1 MDCGGCF
8 IPMPISDL
16 RREYSLASLR
26 RKDLLPDPIAQFR
39 AWFDAAVAAS
49 VEEPNAM
56 TLATVTPEG
65 KPSARI
71 VLLKAVDDRGFSFFT
86 NYESRKGQE
95 LAANPHAAL
104 TFLWKEMERQVR
116 VEGSVTKVSRE
127 ESDSYFRSRP
137 RNSRLGA
144 WVSNQSQVI
153 ANRAVL
159 EANMK
164 ELQARYPGEEVP
176 LPPNWGGYIVKPVA
190 IEFWQGQRSR
200 LHDRFVYRQ
209 QTNGSWLLERLAP

>member
-1 MDCGGCF
+1 MS
-8 IPMPISDL
+8 ISHL
-16 RREYSLASLR
+16 RREYSLGNLR

-39 AWFDAAVAAS
+39 VWFDAVIAAGIT
-49 VEEPNAM
+49 EPNAM
-56 TLATVTPEG
+56 TLSTVTANG

-71 VLLKAVDDRGFSFFT
+71 VLLKGVDERGFSFFT
-86 NYESRKGQE
+86 NYESRKGHE
-95 LAANPHAAL
+95 LAANPHASL

-116 VEGSVTKVSRE
+116 VEGTVTKVSHE
-127 ESDSYFRSRP
+127 ESEAYFNIRP

-159 EANMK
+159 EENMK
-164 ELQARYPGEEVP
+164 ELQARYPGEEIP
-176 LPPNWGGYIVKPVA
+176 LPPNWGGYIVKPEL

-200 LHDRFVYRQ
+200 LHDRFVYQ
-209 QTNGSWLLERLAP
+209 YQADGSWKLERLAP

>member
-1 MDCGGCF
+1 MS
-8 IPMPISDL
+8 ISHL
-16 RREYSLASLR
+16 RREYSLGNLR

-39 AWFDAAVAAS
+39 VWFDAVIAAGIT
-49 VEEPNAM
+49 EPNAM
-56 TLATVTPEG
+56 TLSTVTADG

-71 VLLKAVDDRGFSFFT
+71 VLLKGVDERGFSFFT
-86 NYESRKGQE
+86 NYESRKGHE
-95 LAANPHAAL
+95 LAANPHASL

-116 VEGSVTKVSRE
+116 VEGTVTKVSRE
-127 ESDSYFRSRP
+127 ESEAYYNIRP

-159 EANMK
+159 EENMK
-164 ELQARYPGEEVP
+164 ELQARYPGEEIP
-176 LPPNWGGYIVKPVA
+176 LPPNWGGYIVKPEL

-200 LHDRFVYRQ
+200 LHDRFVYQ
-209 QTNGSWLLERLAP
+209 NQADGSWKLERLAP

>member
-1 MDCGGCF
+1 MS
-8 IPMPISDL
+8 ISHL
-16 RREYSLASLR
+16 RREYSLGNLR

-39 AWFDAAVAAS
+39 VWFDAVIAAGIT
-49 VEEPNAM
+49 EPNAM
-56 TLATVTPEG
+56 TLSTVTTDG

-71 VLLKAVDDRGFSFFT
+71 VLLKGVDERGFSFFT
-86 NYESRKGQE
+86 NYESRKGHE
-95 LAANPHAAL
+95 LAATPHASL

-116 VEGSVTKVSRE
+116 VEGTVTKVSRE
-127 ESDSYFRSRP
+127 ESEAYFNIRP

-159 EANMK
+159 EENMK
-164 ELQARYPGEEVP
+164 ELQARYPGEDIP
-176 LPPNWGGYIVKPVA
+176 LPPNWGGYIVKPEL

-200 LHDRFVYRQ
+200 LHDRFVYQ
-209 QTNGSWLLERLAP
+209 HQADGSWKLERLAP

>member
-1 MDCGGCF
+1 MSL
-8 IPMPISDL
+8 SDL
-16 RREYSLASLR
+16 RREYSLGSLR

-39 AWFDAAVAAS
+39 VWFDAAVAAGLT
-49 VEEPNAM
+49 EPNAM
-56 TLATVTPEG
+56 TLSTVTPDG

-71 VLLKAVDDRGFSFFT
+71 VLLKGVDARGFSFFT

-116 VEGSVTKVSRE
+116 VEGTVTKVSPE
-127 ESDSYFRSRP
+127 ESEAYFHSRP

-144 WVSNQSQVI
+144 WGSKQSEVI
-153 ANRAVL
+153 ASREVL
-159 EANMK
+159 EKSMS
-164 ELQARYPGEEVP
+164 EFQARYPGDTVP
-176 LPPNWGGYIVKPVA
+176 LPPNWGGYLVKPLA

-200 LHDRFVYRQ
+200 LHDRLMYRRQ
-209 QTNGSWLLERLAP
+209 ADDSWLVERLAP